1 MEYPLGNCGRGL
13 HGRVFL
19 FVLVRRFQL
28 LESRVKLAHRK
39 ARYESSY
46 RSREQTLAGIGFWI
60 DSHLRLPADNSA
72 ATLATSDKN
81 TRFCDAITSRS
92 PDLDSCRYTKLT
104 LRRSN

>member
-1 MEYPLGNCGRGL
+1 MMEYSLGDGRCRL
-13 HGRVFL
+13 HRRILL
-19 FVLVRRFQL
+19 FILVRRFQL

-60 DSHLRLPADNSA
+60 DSHLPLPADNSG

-81 TRFCDAITSRS
+81 TRFCDAITSGS
-92 PDLDSCRYTKLT
+92 PDLDSCR
-104 LRRSN
+104 